1 MSNYG
6 IRHDPKI
13 ITVVIL
19 SMLLP
24 ADIGKKMLK
33 ESNLDIS
40 DKTIQRIKNDIKNL
54 GVEHIIAEVHKLYL
68 LTTVDSLVDAIKL
81 KNIMFGIVNDP
92 NADRSEKIKASQ
104 VIVSILKG
112 IPGLYDPE
120 MAESIPTK
128 DNEDSV
134 QPEEHKADN
143 EQNKPDIVQN
153 EKESPDVSQDPG
165 HGTSDKGGG
174 GIF

>member
-6 IRHDPKI
+6 IRYDPKV

-33 ESNLDIS
+33 EADLNIS
-40 DKTIQRIKNDIKNL
+40 EKTVQRIKNDIKNL
-54 GVEHIIAEVHKLYL
+54 GVEHIIKEVHKLYL

-81 KNIMFGIVNDP
+81 KNIMFGIVNDSS
-92 NADRSEKIKASQ
+92 ADRLEKIKAAQ

-120 MAESIPTK
+120 IAESIPTE

-134 QPEEHKADN
+134 QHVEHQADK
-143 EQNKPDIVQN
+143 EQNEPDINQTD
-153 EKESPDVSQDPG
+153 KKSPDDSQDPG
-165 HGTSDKGGG
+165 HGASDKGGG

>member
-6 IRHDPKI
+6 IRYDPKV

-24 ADIGKKMLK
+24 SHIGKKILK
-33 ESNLDIS
+33 ESNLGIS
-40 DKTIQRIKNDIKNL
+40 EKTLQRIKSDIKNL
-54 GVEHIIAEVHKLYL
+54 GIEHVIEEVHKLYL

-81 KNIMFGIVNDP
+81 KNIMFGIIDDP
-92 NADRSEKIKASQ
+92 NTDNSEKIKAGQ
-104 VIVSILKG
+104 VVVSILKG

-120 MAESIPTK
+120 IAESIPTR
-128 DNEDSV
+128 DNEDSL
-134 QPEEHKADN
+134 QPEEHQVDK
-143 EQNKPDIVQN
+143 EQNKPDIKQTDREN
-153 EKESPDVSQDPG
+153 PDGSQDPS
-165 HGTSDKGGG
+165 HSTSDKGV